1 MIRKQSIERE
11 RERERESRSLSKHE
25 KGGGRERDRERERE
39 RERER
44 IKCVVNFS
52 ALILS
57 DASINLSFFVCL
69 KFNAQESFH

>member
-1 MIRKQSIERE
+1 MKRGERE
-11 RERERESRSLSKHE
+11 RERETE
-25 KGGGRERDRERERE
+25 KD
-39 RERER
+39 